1 MFLGL
6 QHSMGPAPRLH
17 GRTER
22 GDMAPSQQN
31 DMLFVLVVALA
42 TALIVGASTVALID
56 RDVRLLC
63 REIGAMRSEIAA
75 QQDSILVNV
84 QRPVWW
90 R

>member
-1 MFLGL
+1 M
-6 QHSMGPAPRLH
+6 
-17 GRTER
+17 T
-22 GDMAPSQQN
+22 PSQQN

>member
-1 MFLGL
+1 
-6 QHSMGPAPRLH
+6 
-17 GRTER
+17 
-22 GDMAPSQQN
+22 MAPSQQN

-56 RDVRLLC
+56 RDVRLLR